1 MPGTLFVVATPLGNM
16 EDVTFRALRVL
27 READLIAAEDTRR
40 TARLLSHYGI
50 STPSISFHQ
59 HNLRTRLPEL
69 LSRLQ
74 KGNNVALV
82 TDAGT
87 PGVSDPGVE
96 LVDACVMAK
105 IPVDPI
111 PGPSA
116 PLAAAVASG
125 FPLIPLTVLGF
136 PPRRSKD
143 RKAWFTEINSILHTV
158 TFFESPHRIA
168 PTLSDA
174 HAILGTR
181 PICLARE
188 LTKRHQEFIRGTA
201 GTVLEG
207 LGHPKGEITVVIA
220 PATIVDVSNDQTL
233 ARSALAMAVERFG
246 QLTEHGHSRRA
257 AMSEAAKTF
266 DLPVRMVYAAV
277 EEAKKSGV

>member
-1 MPGTLFVVATPLGNM
+1 MSGTLFVVATPLGNM

-27 READLIAAEDTRR
+27 REVDLIAAEDTRR

-59 HNLRTRLPEL
+59 HNVRTRLPEL

-96 LVDACVMAK
+96 LVDACLTAK

-143 RKAWFTEINSILHTV
+143 RKSWLSDITAISHTV

-168 PTLSDA
+168 YTLSDA
-174 HAILGTR
+174 IDILGDR
-181 PICLARE
+181 PIMLARE

-207 LGHPKGEITVVIA
+207 LGHPKGEITVVIG
-220 PATIVDVSNDQTL
+220 PVVIVDVSNDQIT
-233 ARSALAMAVERFG
+233 AAPALAMAVERFG
-246 QLTEHGHSRRA
+246 QLTERGRTRRA
-257 AMSEAAKTF
+257 AMSEAAKAF
-266 DLPVRMVYAAV
+266 DLPVRVVYAAV